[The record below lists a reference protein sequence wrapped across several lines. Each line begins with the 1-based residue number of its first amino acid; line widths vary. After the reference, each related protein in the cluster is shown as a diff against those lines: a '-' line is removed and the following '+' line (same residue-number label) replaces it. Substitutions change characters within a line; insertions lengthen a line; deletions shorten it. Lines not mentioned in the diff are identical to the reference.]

1 MRRRGKY
8 RLRSKCI
15 DVLYKIVECVKC
27 RNPTLNGLKGLVVS
41 ETKNTIQILTIDGTV
56 KTIIKEEC
64 WYYVYDKSRIYLI
77 NGTNLRGYRDERLK
91 YCTKLKRKKVLRR
104 ERKKL

>member
-1 MRRRGKY
+1 MRKRRKY
-8 RLRSKCI
+8 RLKSRCI

-27 RNPTLNGLKGLVVS
+27 RNSTLNGLKGLVID

-77 NGTNLRGYRDERLK
+77 NGIDLRGYRDERLK
-91 YCTKLKRKKVLRR
+91 YCIKLKRKKVSRR
-104 ERKKL
+104 GRKK